1 MKPRVSLV
9 GCDSYEPDSAQAC
22 VSKAVNLLGGISEFV
37 NVGDKVVV
45 KPNLLRGSEP
55 DKTIVTHPS
64 IVKAVV
70 LLVADAGAK
79 PIIVDSPGGPASKR
93 LLKRAYEKA
102 GLAKVAD
109 ETGAQLS
116 YDTSSALVDF
126 PQGKLIKAF
135 DVLNVVSDADAVI
148 TVPKLK
154 THSLTYLTG
163 ATKIL
168 YGVVPGLSKVAYHA
182 KLPDVEKFSQML
194 LDLNSLVKPRL
205 CVMDAVVGMEGNGP
219 SAGFPKKIGAILAGA
234 DPLAVDV
241 VAAALVGFDPM
252 DVQTIKAAKTQG
264 TSTGRVEDIE
274 VVGEKIEN
282 LKVSDFTPPVK
293 DKTPWFMPSFTKTL
307 MKDQLTAYPCP
318 NQSCIGC
325 GICETNCPVKAITI
339 KEGSACMNL
348 SKCIRCYCCHEMCPH
363 HAIDL
368 KKPWLMRL
376 TR

>member
-9 GCDSYEPDSAQAC
+9 GCDSYDADFAQAS
-22 VSKAVNLLGGISEFV
+22 VKRAVDLLGGISDFIGAGET
-37 NVGDKVVV
+37 VVV

-55 DKTIVTHPS
+55 DKVIVTHPS

-102 GLAKVAD
+102 GLTKVAD

-116 YDTSSALVDF
+116 YDTSSTLVDF

-135 DVLNVVSDADAVI
+135 DLLNVVKDADAVI

-163 ATKIL
+163 ATKII
-168 YGVVPGLSKVAYHA
+168 YGVIPGIRKVAYHA
-182 KLPDVEKFSQML
+182 SFADVGKFSQML

-205 CVMDAVVGMEGNGP
+205 SIMDGIVGMEGNGP
-219 SAGFPKKIGAILAGA
+219 SAGSPRKIGAVLAGA
-234 DPLAVDV
+234 DWLAVDV
-241 VAAALVGFDPM
+241 VAATLVGFDPL
-252 DVQTIKAAKTQG
+252 DVQTIKAAKAQG
-264 TSTGRVEDIE
+264 TSSGRVEDIE
-274 VVGEKIEN
+274 VVGEEIEN
-282 LKVSDFTPPVK
+282 LIVSGFTPPVK
-293 DKTPWFMPSFTKTL
+293 SKRPWFMPSFTETL
-307 MKDQLTAYPCP
+307 MKDQLTAYPLS
-318 NQSCIGC
+318 NQNCIGC

-339 KEGSACMNL
+339 EDQRARMNL

-368 KKPWLMRL
+368 EKPLLMRL
-376 TR
+376 IR